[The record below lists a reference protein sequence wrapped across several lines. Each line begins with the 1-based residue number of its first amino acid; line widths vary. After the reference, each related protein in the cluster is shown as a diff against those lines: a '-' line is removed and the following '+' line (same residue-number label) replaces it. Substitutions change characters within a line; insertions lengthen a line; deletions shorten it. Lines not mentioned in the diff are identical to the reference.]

1 MASAAL
7 TPTLGHPR
15 PSQVTWPR
23 GGLDPCFGERGS
35 GMDLEGA
42 LERVT
47 QQGAWGPLTL
57 STQQFPLLVEVGQEE
72 AVDQCGLPQA

>member
-1 MASAAL
+1 
-7 TPTLGHPR
+7 
-15 PSQVTWPR
+15 
-23 GGLDPCFGERGS
+23 
-35 GMDLEGA
+35 MDLEGA

-57 STQQFPLLVEVGQEE
+57 STQQFPLLVEVSQEE